1 MTPLA
6 WLAVLSTALLAG
18 AVTRLVVPIPKRLA
32 GRVRPYTVAAR
43 TSLGRP
49 ADVGRLAVAGDEASV
64 ARRLLAPVLAP
75 AAVAL
80 GRLLDGRSDE
90 ALTLRL
96 RQAGMYQD
104 VPTGSAATEYRLKAL
119 TALLTGAGAG
129 GAAGLA
135 LGQSV
140 PAIAALVIAGGIA
153 GAARVRGA
161 VDRRLEDRRERMRI
175 ELYTVNHLLAMHLRV
190 GGGVVQA
197 TRSLVERGNGLVIDE
212 LADALRLHTS
222 GLSVRDAFTR
232 AARTTAEPSAART
245 YRLLAAGSEHGT
257 DLADALLGHADDI
270 RTARREALK
279 RQATRRRAGMLLPI
293 VGVLAPVMLL
303 FIAAPIPSIIFGV
316 Q

>member
-1 MTPLA
+1 VNS
-6 WLAVLSTALLAG
+6 AVVVTSLLTAAAAAG
-18 AVTRLVVPIPKRLA
+18 LVRLVVPVPKRLA

-49 ADVGRLAVAGDEASV
+49 ADVGPSAFDGGDGSV
-64 ARRLLAPVLAP
+64 ARRLLAPVLGP
-75 AAVAL
+75 MAAAL
-80 GRLLDGRSDE
+80 GRLLDGRSDD
-90 ALTLRL
+90 ALALRL

-104 VPTGSAATEYRLKAL
+104 VPAGSAATEYRFKAL
-119 TALLTGAGAG
+119 TALLVGAGAG

-135 LGQSV
+135 LGQSFA
-140 PAIAALVIAGGIA
+140 AIAALVIAGGVA

-161 VDRRLEDRRERMRI
+161 LDSRLEDRRERMRI

-197 TRSLVERGNGLVIDE
+197 CRSLVERGNGLVIDE
-212 LADALRLHTS
+212 LADALRLHQS
-222 GLSVRDAFTR
+222 GLSVREAFTR
-232 AARTTAEPSAART
+232 AARATAEPSAART
-245 YRLLAAGSEHGT
+245 YRLLAAGSEHGS

>member
-1 MTPLA
+1 MSP
-6 WLAVLSTALLAG
+6 AVVAAMLTALAAAG
-18 AVTRLVVPIPKRLA
+18 VVRLFVPIPRRLA

-49 ADVGRLAVAGDEASV
+49 ADLDRVALGHESSV
-64 ARRLLAPVLAP
+64 TRRLLAPVLGPLATS
-75 AAVAL
+75 L
-80 GRLLDGRSDE
+80 GRVLDGRSDE
-90 ALTLRL
+90 ALALRL

-104 VPTGSAATEYRLKAL
+104 VPAGSAATEYRLKAMS
-119 TALLTGAGAG
+119 ALLVGAGAG
-129 GAAGLA
+129 AGAGLA
-135 LGQSV
+135 LGQSLA
-140 PAIAALVIAGGIA
+140 AIVALLGAGGVA

-197 TRSLVERGNGLVIDE
+197 CRALVERGNGLVVDE

-222 GLSVRDAFTR
+222 GLSVREAFTR
-232 AARTTAEPSAART
+232 AARNTAEPSAART
-245 YRLLAAGSEHGT
+245 YRLLAAGAEHGA